1 MQLDLFTHSR
11 DVMLQNDVIT
21 ALRERNT
28 VSGWTALAVLKAE
41 FPQQEILAP
50 LTTLL
55 HTLTT
60 PVERFEG
67 HDSAGVR
74 LGTMDTLIVPAAHRV
89 FGSKEAEKWL
99 SPLWLS
105 LAHAAAGLLF
115 NPEQAKTHSAFML
128 LQGADWV
135 AAEAAVARIRSWRRI
150 PLPLAWMAEARCY
163 QGGLESAWS
172 MLLELAWIDAVT
184 FGALAQRLHVPS
196 LHKLLHDFD
205 VAFEDNEAPSRA
217 WFPAWLLITAPA
229 MARVMRETQS
239 CNGRAPER
247 GARLIME
254 LLDLEKQ
261 GRHADLVAQRKKLRD
276 LHAELYGLY
285 MASR

>member
-50 LTTLL
+50 LKILL
-55 HTLTT
+55 NALAAPT
-60 PVERFEG
+60 ERFAD
-67 HDSAGVR
+67 HDSVASR
-74 LGTMDTLIVPAAHRV
+74 LDTMDTLAVPAAHRV
-89 FGSKEAEKWL
+89 FGNKEAEKWL

-105 LAHAAAGLLF
+105 LANAAAGLPF
-115 NPEQAKTHSAFML
+115 NSGHAKTHSAFML
-128 LQGADWV
+128 LQGGDWA
-135 AAEAAVARIRSWRRI
+135 AAETAVARIPSWRRI
-150 PLPLAWMAEARCY
+150 PVPLAWMAEARCY
-163 QGGLESAWS
+163 RDGLESAWS
-172 MLLELAWIDAVT
+172 LLLELAWIDAVT
-184 FGALAQRLHVPS
+184 FSALALRLHVPS

-205 VAFEDNEAPSRA
+205 AAFEDEKAPSRA

-239 CNGRAPER
+239 CNGKGPER
-247 GARLIME
+247 GARLILE
-254 LLDLEKQ
+254 LLDFEKQ
-261 GRHADLVAQRKKLRD
+261 GRHADLVAQRKKLRA
-276 LHAELYGLY
+276 LHAELYALY

>member
-50 LTTLL
+50 LKILLNALAAPTQQLADHNSVASRLATL
-55 HTLTT
+55 
-60 PVERFEG
+60 
-67 HDSAGVR
+67 
-74 LGTMDTLIVPAAHRV
+74 DTVVTPAANRV
-89 FGSKEAEKWL
+89 FGHKVAGAWL

-105 LAHAAAGLLF
+105 LAHAVTGLPF
-115 NPEQAKTHSAFML
+115 NPDQAKTHSAFML
-128 LQGADWV
+128 LQGSDWV
-135 AAEAAVARIRSWRRI
+135 AAETAVARIPSWRRI
-150 PLPLAWMAEARCY
+150 PVPLAWMAEARCY
-163 QGGLESAWS
+163 RGGLESAWS
-172 MLLELAWIDAVT
+172 LLLELAWIDAVMFST
-184 FGALAQRLHVPS
+184 AALRLHVPS

-205 VAFEDNEAPSRA
+205 AAFEDNEAPSRA

-229 MARVMRETQS
+229 MARVVRETQP
-239 CNGRAPER
+239 CNGKGPER
-247 GARLIME
+247 GARLILE

-276 LHAELYGLY
+276 LHAELYALY